1 MPTLKFGKSH
11 SWRDGVSV
19 TVGKPQLF
27 KPSKFAVTEKSKHY
41 VKFPITV
48 VNKAAKPIDISWTH
62 ISVQSNNKDAD
73 QFYDSLSGLKGP
85 PETKVS
91 KGRKSDFE
99 VGFGVANP
107 HDLTLELVLNGD
119 YERRRL
125 RYAT

>member
-1 MPTLKFGKSH
+1 MLILCQNVTGGLVVYPKVVENNLLAEFFFFF
-11 SWRDGVSV
+11 SV
-19 TVGKPQLF
+19 LCL
-27 KPSKFAVTEKSKHY
+27 A
-41 VKFPITV
+41 
-48 VNKAAKPIDISWTH
+48 
-62 ISVQSNNKDAD
+62 QSSCYNKDAD

-107 HDLTLELVLNGD
+107 HDLTLELVLDGD
-119 YERRRL
+119 YGKRRL